1 METWA
6 FGAGPS
12 SQTTCYASLLPSILP
27 PTVSVATPD
36 LAEPDHSSH
45 QSSAPH
51 LAHPQ
56 EDANSGGPAQK
67 THYSVAE
74 EIVLGLIPVEAI
86 MGHRGIPNPDQ
97 LALTQEYQDAATPA
111 EEEEEEEEWRQ
122 VQPTTEVIPV
132 DMPAALNDHLYG
144 AFMGT
149 QRQASRPR
157 PSTAHHPYARPASHT
172 PTRPASHTPTRP
184 ASHTPTRPASHTPT
198 RPASHTP
205 TRPASHTPTCPASH
219 TPTRPA
225 SHRRTAQHPAQDINL
240 LEQMFEVQKTLNT
253 SVERMTD
260 RLEQAIARAG
270 SEIAAAIRC
279 AAGKLP
285 Q

>member
-1 METWA
+1 
-6 FGAGPS
+6 
-12 SQTTCYASLLPSILP
+12 
-27 PTVSVATPD
+27 
-36 LAEPDHSSH
+36 
-45 QSSAPH
+45 
-51 LAHPQ
+51 
-56 EDANSGGPAQK
+56 
-67 THYSVAE
+67 
-74 EIVLGLIPVEAI
+74 

-97 LALTQEYQDAATPA
+97 LALTQEYQDAATPV

-132 DMPAALNDHLYG
+132 DMPAALNDHLYV

-149 QRQASRPR
+149 PRQASRPR
-157 PSTAHHPYARPASHT
+157 PSTTHHPYARPANHT

-205 TRPASHTPTCPASH
+205 TRPASH
-219 TPTRPA
+219 
-225 SHRRTAQHPAQDINL
+225 RRTAQHPAQDINL
-240 LEQMFEVQKTLNT
+240 LEQMFEVQKTLHT

-270 SEIAAAIRC
+270 SEIAAAIRQRPNC
-279 AAGKLP
+279 AVDFPDAFTLGEP
-285 Q
+285 TISDG

>member
-36 LAEPDHSSH
+36 LVEPDHSSH

-86 MGHRGIPNPDQ
+86 MGHRGIPNPNQ
-97 LALTQEYQDAATPA
+97 LALTQEYQDAATPV

-149 QRQASRPR
+149 PRQASRPR
-157 PSTAHHPYARPASHT
+157 PSTTHHPYARPANHT
-172 PTRPASHTPTRP
+172 PTRPASHTPTR
-184 ASHTPTRPASHTPT
+184 
-198 RPASHTP
+198 
-205 TRPASHTPTCPASH
+205 PASH

-240 LEQMFEVQKTLNT
+240 LEQMFEVQKTLHT